1 MDNFNGTVLGSRQ
14 GSIAWRFRS
23 TKTLDGIDQSPSCW
37 SMVFLRSGIL
47 GIRLSAA
54 NSVSYEALW
63 IHWQSIQPRLVRFCD
78 ITWSWITWLENFYEA
93 YCYYFGCG
101 CLYSRYW
108 TKRVCKLYAS
118 LIMSHAVSRNHDTIF
133 LNFDQ
138 VDSLYFGSWE
148 IWPRCI
154 FGTFVESGAPI
165 GWSWPFSIQWCQPW
179 AFFDCFMSR

>member
-108 TKRVCKLYAS
+108 SKRFRKLNDS
-118 LIMSHAVSRNHDTIF
+118 LIMSQKRESKSWHHISEFWSSRKPVFWFVRNLAALHFWHFCWIRRSYWLIMAIFNTMVSALGF
-133 LNFDQ
+133 FWL
-138 VDSLYFGSWE
+138 LY
-148 IWPRCI
+148 
-154 FGTFVESGAPI
+154 V
-165 GWSWPFSIQWCQPW
+165 
-179 AFFDCFMSR
+179 